1 MKREIEVNFPGVFL
15 LHQKVAGNRVEFHTH
30 EGHEL
35 FFPQQGEI
43 SITVEGEELH
53 ASPGKM
59 IYLPPG
65 VEHSFTSSAQGSGER
80 LIVVISKKAW
90 NTYKTTYKGGK
101 VPAKVCT
108 VSQLSKELIFHLLL
122 HPKTKA
128 VSALLSTLVQTLS
141 ETLELEESSFDGDV
155 AGLQGYSSDDRIKKA
170 VALLKR
176 DPAKNISTAKLA
188 RESGLSLRSLNRLFL
203 QELGLT
209 PKKLVLLLRVELAK
223 KLLSSPRATV
233 TDTAFEVGYQSV
245 SQFIAAFQRVTGQL
259 PSEYQRAHGKL
270 S

>member
-1 MKREIEVNFPGVFL
+1 MKREIEANFPGVFL
-15 LHQKVAGNRVEFHTH
+15 LHQKVAGNQVEFHAH

-43 SITVEGEELH
+43 SITVEGKELQ
-53 ASPGKM
+53 AGPGKM

-65 VEHSFTSSAQGSGER
+65 IEHSFTSSAHGSGER

-90 NTYKTTYKGGK
+90 STYKGGK
-101 VPAKVCT
+101 SGPKVCI

-122 HPKTKA
+122 HPKSKA

-141 ETLELEESSFDGDV
+141 EALELEEASFEGNI
-155 AGLQGYSSDDRIKKA
+155 AALQDYSSDERIKKA

-176 DPAKNISTAKLA
+176 DPSKNISTAKLA

-223 KLLSSPRATV
+223 KLLASPRTTV
-233 TDTAFEVGYQSV
+233 TDTSFEVGYQSV

-259 PSEYQRAHGKL
+259 PSEYQRARGKL